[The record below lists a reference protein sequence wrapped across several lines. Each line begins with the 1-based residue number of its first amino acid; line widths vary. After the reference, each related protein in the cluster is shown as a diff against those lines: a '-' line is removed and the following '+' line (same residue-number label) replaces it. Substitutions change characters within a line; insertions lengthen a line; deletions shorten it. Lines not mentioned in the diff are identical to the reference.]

1 MCSSKRSVTISAIAI
16 LALMAARPAGA
27 SAQSWAFL
35 DGLGY
40 GAAGAGLRL
49 LAGWEAD
56 CADYVCMETMGRTL
70 GGLAAGGIIGG
81 VMGRRADR
89 LVERGDPVGGSHR
102 AGVAAGAVLAGAA
115 MGGIGS
121 FLLING
127 EGSGTFLGSDE
138 QTFSGLVLA
147 GAAVGVLIAG
157 SRWDDLTGAA
167 GSRVA
172 VRPTVLHRDR
182 PGLVARWRF

>member
-1 MCSSKRSVTISAIAI
+1 MRSSKRPVTIFAIAI
-16 LALMAARPAGA
+16 LALMAARPPAA
-27 SAQSWAFL
+27 SAQSWAVL

-40 GAAGAGLRL
+40 GAAGAGLGL

-56 CADYVCMETMGRTL
+56 CSDYVCMETMGLTL
-70 GGLAAGGIIGG
+70 GGLAAGGLIGA
-81 VMGRRADR
+81 VMGGRADR
-89 LVERGDPVGGSHR
+89 LVERGGPLGGSHR

-115 MGGIGS
+115 MGGVAS

-147 GAAVGVLIAG
+147 GAAAGVLIAG
-157 SRWDDLTGAA
+157 SRWDELTGAA
-167 GSRVA
+167 GSRMA
-172 VRPTVLHRDR
+172 VRPGVLRGGR
-182 PGLVARWRF
+182 PGLVARWRL